1 MKQQRHR
8 VRRVSSK
15 SGYYVISNGLYMV
28 PTAAL
33 EKAVRGGVDVLDGR
47 NMKYMT

>member
-28 PTAAL
+28 PTAA
-33 EKAVRGGVDVLDGR
+33 VRGGVDVLGGR